1 MDPLS
6 RKVHTCSYTQ
16 NCDCNFRESVE
27 VLQLILSTALR
38 IPLGR
43 SPFFQTDDKKTDDLN
58 WIALLLP
65 HSLSSPNPQG

>member
-6 RKVHTCSYTQ
+6 RKVHASSYTQ
-16 NCDCNFRESVE
+16 NCDCNFRESVV
-27 VLQLILSTALR
+27 VLQLILSTVLR

-43 SPFFQTDDKKTDDLN
+43 SPFSQTDDKKTDDLN

-65 HSLSSPNPQG
+65 HSSPNPQG